1 MMTTATTVA
10 LGLLLVAAVL
20 CMVRMLRMGSL
31 ADRIVALDSLL
42 LVVASGLAVQ
52 AARTGDGVYLN
63 VMVVVALLGFVG
75 TGLVAL
81 FIERRGA

>member
-1 MMTTATTVA
+1 MTAATGVA
-10 LGLLLVAAVL
+10 LGFLVLSAVL

-31 ADRIVALDSLL
+31 ADRMVALDSLL
-42 LVVASGLAVQ
+42 LIVASGLAVQ
-52 AARTGDGVYLN
+52 AARTGDGTYLN

>member
-1 MMTTATTVA
+1 MIDVAGLVA
-10 LGLLLVAAVL
+10 LALLALAAVL
-20 CMVRMLRMGSL
+20 CLLRMLRPCSL
-31 ADRIVALDSLL
+31 ADRMVALDLLL
-42 LVVASGLAVQ
+42 LVLASGLAVQ

-75 TGLVAL
+75 TGLVAV

>member
-1 MMTTATTVA
+1 MTFATTGA
-10 LGLLLVAAVL
+10 LVFLVVAAVL
-20 CMVRMLRMGSL
+20 CMARMLRMGSL

-52 AARTGDGVYLN
+52 AARTGDGTYLN
-63 VMVVVALLGFVG
+63 AMVVVALLGFVG
-75 TGLVAL
+75 TALVAL

>member
-1 MMTTATTVA
+1 MTVLSTLALVFLTVA
-10 LGLLLVAAVL
+10 GVL

-52 AARTGDGVYLN
+52 AARSGDGVYLN

-75 TGLVAL
+75 TALVSL